1 MIGDTGRYTAKGDV
15 SLEGLDAGYR
25 KVAPDFVLASGHH
38 VEEAS
43 WDKWSTL
50 GRVKEFRTLTAG

>member
-1 MIGDTGRYTAKGDV
+1 MIGNTGRYTAKGM
-15 SLEGLDAGYR
+15 GLDAGFR
-25 KVAPDFVLASGHH
+25 KVAPDFVFASGHH